1 MPRPKT
7 KPEAFTIGQLAQHWA
22 VGKDRV
28 QSLVLAG
35 LIPGAFTIPSSG
47 RYGETV
53 KIPLASILLVEQEW
67 ANNPQEGRR
76 TKPPPRRQRNGRSP
90 KLKHF
95 PELQAEREDD
105 VEYPEDGQH

>member
-35 LIPGAFTIPSSG
+35 RIPGAFTIPSSG

-53 KIPLASILLVEQEW
+53 KIPLALSYW
-67 ANNPQEGRR
+67 SS
-76 TKPPPRRQRNGRSP
+76 RNGRSLP
-90 KLKHF
+90 RRAATWNADSGVSGTAI
-95 PELQAEREDD
+95 PRN
-105 VEYPEDGQH
+105 

>member
-7 KPEAFTIGQLAQHWA
+7 KPEAFTIGQLAQKWA

-35 LIPGAFTIPSSG
+35 RIPGAFTIPSSG

-67 ANNPQEGRR
+67 AINPDEGRR
-76 TKPPPRRQRNGRSP
+76 TKPPQRRQRNGHSP

-95 PELQAEREDD
+95 PELQAEPGDD
-105 VEYPEDGQH
+105 AECPGVDQH